1 MARNSLVP
9 FRAASLAA
17 WDPFSSLQR
26 EMNRLFDDVL
36 RGTSVSGQGGDGQG
50 AALLAPQVNV
60 SETEDEVRVTAELPG
75 VTEKDIQVD
84 LNDDLL
90 SIRGEKKQDRK
101 EEKENYHFV
110 ERSYGAF
117 QRSIQLPFKADP
129 GKVRARFENGVL
141 SVTLPKPTQQEG
153 GSRIQI
159 QGGDRSAS
167 EASQAASQEASS
179 HQASSQGSDGSGGA
193 SGAQPSGQTGASTG
207 NA

>member
-1 MARNSLVP
+1 MARSSLVP

-36 RGTSVSGQGGDGQG
+36 RGTSGPGQSGDGQG

-141 SVTLPKPTQQEG
+141 SVTLPKPAQQEG
-153 GSRIQI
+153 SSRIQI

-167 EASQAASQEASS
+167 ESSQGGA
-179 HQASSQGSDGSGGA
+179 HQASSQGSDSQGSDGSGGA
-193 SGAQPSGQTGASTG
+193 SSAQSSGETGSG